1 MLLHA
6 RYNLTI
12 YTRGFSKRNHLISK
26 NVFELAKQLDVAL
39 AYQSSMIPPFKDV
52 MVGSSNT
59 EVAENPL
66 FATDDTVLFP

>member
-1 MLLHA
+1 M
-6 RYNLTI
+6 
-12 YTRGFSKRNHLISK
+12 ISK